1 MDALNPDIPPA
12 ALEPPPLPPRVWKFW
27 GTALWGLLIFA
38 AMFVGQ
44 VAVIVYRIIAQGS
57 ELSTAGI
64 THVVA
69 DGLTISLSV
78 LAGLPMVLLALW
90 LAIRRTRISFADYL
104 GLHWTSWRNVI
115 IGVVSLIVLVGAW
128 DMVSRAAGREVAP
141 GFMGDVL
148 KSAQEHSAL
157 WLLVI
162 AFAVAAP
169 LWEELFARGWLY
181 RGWSESRLGPYGA
194 IVLSSIVWTVMHL
207 QYDWFFLCQVLT
219 IGLLFGYLRFRTG
232 STWLTILLHGL
243 NNFAATIQTW
253 WLAGS

>member
-1 MDALNPDIPPA
+1 MDSVTPQDTA
-12 ALEPPPLPPRVWKFW
+12 AAIDAAPRPPRVWKFW
-27 GTALWGLLIFA
+27 GTALWGLVIFA

-44 VAVIVYRIIAQGS
+44 VGVIVYRIIAQGA
-57 ELSTAGI
+57 ELSVAGI

-90 LAIRRTRISFADYL
+90 FAIRRTRISFTDYL
-104 GLHWTSWRNVI
+104 GLRGTSWKNVI
-115 IGVVSLIVLVGAW
+115 IGIVALVVLVGAW
-128 DMVSRAAGREVAP
+128 DMVSRAAGRDVTP

-181 RGWSESRLGPYGA
+181 RGWSESRLGPIGA
-194 IVLSSIVWTVMHL
+194 ILLSSLVWTLMHL
-207 QYDWFFLCQVLT
+207 QYDWFFLCEVLS

-243 NNFAATIQTW
+243 NNLAATIQTW
-253 WLAGS
+253 WLAGQ